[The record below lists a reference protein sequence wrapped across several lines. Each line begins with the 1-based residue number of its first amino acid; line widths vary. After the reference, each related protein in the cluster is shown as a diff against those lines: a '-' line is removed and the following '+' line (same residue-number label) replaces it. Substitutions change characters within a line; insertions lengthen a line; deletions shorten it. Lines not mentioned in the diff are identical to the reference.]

1 MTASDSER
9 KLRELSFLHE
19 VTQLA
24 ASARDWDEMLRIVI
38 GRTTDAMGAEVSSLY
53 LLEKPDGTLR
63 LVATNGLNRGGIGRA
78 ALRLGEGIV
87 GWVANAR
94 VPLATRDVR
103 AEPRWKW
110 VPEVDEKRFTSM
122 LSVPVIAR
130 DEVIGVMNVQTV
142 EPRDFVR
149 EEIDFL
155 QTIANQVAGIIEK
168 GRLQRE
174 SDRKLREV
182 SALFEVSNVLTST
195 LDLDEVLSLVVD
207 RLVRVY
213 AGASGAIL
221 LLEEGD
227 AVRERARSGELGK
240 TAGAAAQRALAERRP
255 IVAFDHIAVPLIAND
270 RLLGAVVLQ
279 VPDYKEFLEE
289 EVRFVGALA
298 NQAALAIDKASLY
311 ALERKTAESLRELE
325 RARSDF
331 VAVVTHDLRTPLSV
345 IRGHL
350 EMLAERNGPSKLPI
364 SEATSQVERLDQ
376 LVDRILAGVRSD
388 RPELS
393 LRRTRFDLRATVTAA
408 LREVAPMARRHKL
421 SGPRAR
427 RDGRVASRRG
437 GLRDR
442 DRVRRRDCA
451 PAPRRRIAGP
461 RDPRSQAAEDLR
473 GRGVQADP
481 RVVDDPDPDADR
493 RARRRRA
500 GEAAR
505 SRRGRLSRKAVQRA
519 RATFARP
526 RAAASRDVRRVEAD
540 GHLRRPPACG
550 PEDARRE
557 RRRAGARSDTDRVP
571 SAHRAHHAPG
581 RSARA
586 ARPLARGLA

>member
-1 MTASDSER
+1 MSASDAER

-19 VTQLA
+19 VAQLA
-24 ASARDWDEMLRIVI
+24 SSARDWDEMLRIVI
-38 GRTTDAMGAEVSSLY
+38 GRTSDAMGAEVSSLY
-53 LLEKPDGTLR
+53 LLERSDGTLR

-78 ALRLGEGIV
+78 TLRVGEGIV

-94 VPLATRDVR
+94 VPLAARDVR
-103 AEPRWKW
+103 SEPRWKW

-142 EPRDFVR
+142 QPRDFGR
-149 EEIDFL
+149 KEIDFL

-182 SALFEVSNVLTST
+182 SALFEVSTVLRST

-207 RLVRVY
+207 RLVRVS

-298 NQAALAIDKASLY
+298 NQAALGIDKASLY
-311 ALERKTAESLRELE
+311 ALERKTTERLRELE

-350 EMLAERNGPSKLPI
+350 EMLGERNGASKLPI

-393 LRRTRFDLRATVTAA
+393 LRRSRFDLRATVTAA
-408 LREVAPMARRHKL
+408 LKEVAPMARRHKL
-421 SGPRAR
+421 VPPRAGHSIFVRGDR
-427 RDGRVASRRG
+427 RRTAEVVAGLVHNATKYAPKGTRIHVRIERG
-437 GLRDR
+437 GTRAIV
-442 DRVRRRDCA
+442 RVQDE
-451 PAPRRRIAGP
+451 GP
-461 RDPRSQAAEDLR
+461 
-473 GRGVQADP
+473 GVP
-481 RVVDDPDPDADR
+481 PPE
-493 RARRRRA
+493 RARIFEPYARGA
-500 GEAAR
+500 GNDDVAGSGIGLFAAR
-505 SRRGRLSRKAVQRA
+505 RVIEAQGGDLWVEDAPEGGAVFAFTLPLA
-519 RATFARP
+519 RATAE
-526 RAAASRDVRRVEAD
+526 AASR
-540 GHLRRPPACG
+540 
-550 PEDARRE
+550 
-557 RRRAGARSDTDRVP
+557 
-571 SAHRAHHAPG
+571 
-581 RSARA
+581 
-586 ARPLARGLA
+586 

>member
-1 MTASDSER
+1 MSASDAER

-19 VTQLA
+19 VARLA
-24 ASARDWDEMLRIVI
+24 SSARDWDEMLRVVI

-53 LLEKPDGTLR
+53 LLERSDGVLR

-78 ALRLGEGIV
+78 TLRVGEGIV

-103 AEPRWKW
+103 TEPRWKW

-122 LSVPVIAR
+122 LSVPVVAR

-142 EPRDFVR
+142 EPRDFGH

-213 AGASGAIL
+213 PGASGAIL
-221 LLEEGD
+221 LREEGE
-227 AVRERARSGELGK
+227 AVRERARAGELGK
-240 TAGAAAQRALAERRP
+240 TATAAAQRALAERRP
-255 IVAFDHIAVPLIAND
+255 LVAFDHIAVPLIAND

-311 ALERKTAESLRELE
+311 ALERKTTESLRELE

-350 EMLAERNGPSKLPI
+350 EMLAEKNGTAKTRAPI
-364 SEATSQVERLDQ
+364 SEATTQVERLDQ
-376 LVDRILAGVRSD
+376 LVDRILAGVRTD

-393 LRRTRFDLRATVTAA
+393 LRRTRFDLRAIVMAA
-408 LREVAPMARRHKL
+408 LKEVAPMARRHKL
-421 SGPRAR
+421 TGPRAGPPLFVRGDR
-427 RDGRVASRRG
+427 RRTAEVVSGLVQNATHYTPHGQRITLKIERADDRATVRVQDQGRGVPPNERSRIFEPYARGAGNDEVPGSGIGLFASRRVVEGQG
-437 GLRDR
+437 GDIWVE
-442 DRVRRRDCA
+442 DA
-451 PAPRRRIAGP
+451 PEG
-461 RDPRSQAAEDLR
+461 
-473 GRGVQADP
+473 G
-481 RVVDDPDPDADR
+481 
-493 RARRRRA
+493 
-500 GEAAR
+500 
-505 SRRGRLSRKAVQRA
+505 AVFAFTLPLA
-519 RATFARP
+519 RATAD
-526 RAAASRDVRRVEAD
+526 AGSR
-540 GHLRRPPACG
+540 
-550 PEDARRE
+550 
-557 RRRAGARSDTDRVP
+557 
-571 SAHRAHHAPG
+571 
-581 RSARA
+581 
-586 ARPLARGLA
+586 

>member
-1 MTASDSER
+1 MTASEAER

-19 VTQLA
+19 VAQLA
-24 ASARDWDEMLRIVI
+24 SSARDWDEMLRIVI

-53 LLEKPDGTLR
+53 LLEKPDGLLR

-78 ALRLGEGIV
+78 TLRIGEGIV

-94 VPLATRDVR
+94 VPLAAREVR
-103 AEPRWKW
+103 REPSWKW
-110 VPEVDEKRFTSM
+110 APEVDEKRFTSM
-122 LSVPVIAR
+122 LSVPVVAR
-130 DEVIGVMNVQTV
+130 DEVISVMNVSTV
-142 EPRDFVR
+142 QPQEFGR

-155 QTIANQVAGIIEK
+155 QTVANQVAGIIEK

-195 LDLDEVLSLVVD
+195 LDLDEVLSLIVD

-213 AGASGAIL
+213 PGASGAIL
-221 LLEEGD
+221 LREED
-227 AVRERARSGELGK
+227 EAVRERARTGELGK
-240 TAGAAAQRALAERRP
+240 TAGAAAQRALDERRP

-311 ALERKTAESLRELE
+311 ALERKTTESLRELE

-350 EMLAERNGPSKLPI
+350 EMLAERNGTSKHPI

-421 SGPRAR
+421 TGPRA
-427 RDGRVASRRG
+427 GQAVFVRG
-437 GLRDR
+437 D
-442 DRVRRRDCA
+442 RRRTAEVVAGLVHNATKYA
-451 PAPRRRIAGP
+451 PQGTRIAVKIE
-461 RDPRSQAAEDLR
+461 RADDRAIVRVQDQ
-473 GRGVQADP
+473 GRGVP
-481 RVVDDPDPDADR
+481 PNE
-493 RARRRRA
+493 RARLFEPYARGA
-500 GEAAR
+500 GNDEVPG
-505 SRRGRLSRKAVQRA
+505 SGIGL
-519 RATFARP
+519 FA
-526 RAAASRDVRRVEAD
+526 
-540 GHLRRPPACG
+540 
-550 PEDARRE
+550 
-557 RRRAGARSDTDRVP
+557 
-571 SAHRAHHAPG
+571 
-581 RSARA
+581 ARA
-586 ARPLARGLA
+586 AGAAQGAH

>member
-1 MTASDSER
+1 MSASDAER

-19 VTQLA
+19 VARLA
-24 ASARDWDEMLRIVI
+24 SSARDWDEMLRVVI

-53 LLEKPDGTLR
+53 LLERSDGLLR

-78 ALRLGEGIV
+78 TLRVGEGIV

-94 VPLATRDVR
+94 VPLAARDVR
-103 AEPRWKW
+103 TDPRWKW

-122 LSVPVIAR
+122 LSVPVVAR

-142 EPRDFVR
+142 QPREFGR

-195 LDLDEVLSLVVD
+195 LDLDEVLSLIVD

-213 AGASGAIL
+213 PGASGAIVL
-221 LLEEGD
+221 REEGEV
-227 AVRERARSGELGK
+227 VRERARAGELGK
-240 TAGAAAQRALAERRP
+240 TASAAAQRALDERRP

-311 ALERKTAESLRELE
+311 ALERQTTERLRDLE
-325 RARSDF
+325 RARADF

-350 EMLAERNGPSKLPI
+350 EMLAEKNGRSKRPI
-364 SEATSQVERLDQ
+364 SEATSQVLRLDE
-376 LVDRILAGVRSD
+376 LVDRILAGVRTD

-408 LREVAPMARRHKL
+408 LKEVAPMARRHKL
-421 SGPRAR
+421 TGPRGGQPVFVRGDRRRTAEVVAGLVHNATKYTPEGTRIAVKIERGDDRATVRVQDQGRGVPPNERSRIFEPYAR
-427 RDGRVASRRG
+427 GAGNDEVPGSGIGLFASRRVVEGQG
-437 GLRDR
+437 GDIW
-442 DRVRRRDCA
+442 VEEA
-451 PAPRRRIAGP
+451 PEG
-461 RDPRSQAAEDLR
+461 
-473 GRGVQADP
+473 G
-481 RVVDDPDPDADR
+481 
-493 RARRRRA
+493 
-500 GEAAR
+500 
-505 SRRGRLSRKAVQRA
+505 AVFAFTVPLA
-519 RATFARP
+519 RATAD
-526 RAAASRDVRRVEAD
+526 AASR
-540 GHLRRPPACG
+540 
-550 PEDARRE
+550 
-557 RRRAGARSDTDRVP
+557 
-571 SAHRAHHAPG
+571 
-581 RSARA
+581 
-586 ARPLARGLA
+586 